1 MLISVISV
9 VKIFFANFIR
19 HHLPQ
24 VQATES
30 IIQVQATKSV
40 IFINASATKMRKEP
54 HITRILSEL

>member
-1 MLISVISV
+1 MRGRVLISVISV

-30 IIQVQATKSV
+30 IIQVQATESV
-40 IFINASATKMRKEP
+40 IFINASATKR
-54 HITRILSEL
+54 R